1 MQNLRFHFE
10 VPVLAVSFLLPAKQV
25 NVFFNPAMFLFHVK
39 NAADPIS
46 AAFFYVLSHIQFS
59 AVFGGF
65 HGSLSSVQDGHT
77 SLRKQGEQKGFL
89 A

>member
-10 VPVLAVSFLLPAKQV
+10 VPVLAVIFLLPATQV

-39 NAADPIS
+39 NAADPTS
-46 AAFFYVLSHIQFS
+46 AAFIYVLSHIQFS

-77 SLRKQGEQKGFL
+77 SLRKQDEQEGLL